1 MDGMSGQSLAFDR
14 NVSCKPRL
22 VGGGPAYRQAGRG
35 TISTKL
41 PLLAARHCVPGKPR
55 PYMGGEL
62 HIQVTEN
69 NSVNYT
75 KVTNKELK
83 FIQSLVGSERMSTG
97 ESVLDLH
104 SKDESFHQRRKPD
117 VVVWPLH
124 TEEISQILKMA
135 NERRIPITP
144 WGAGTS
150 LEGNPIPVEG
160 GIVLDLQQM
169 NRILELRAEDLQVR
183 VEAGVIYKE
192 LNQYLSRFGLFFPP
206 DPGAAATI
214 GGMVGNNASGVRT
227 VKYGATKEYVLSMVV
242 VRPSGEVIRVGTNAI
257 KSSSGYDLCRLFV
270 GSEGTLGTV
279 TEVTLRLI
287 GLPSEVMAA
296 VAQFNLIR
304 EATDTVSQVMRSGL
318 SPAALEFLD
327 APTVG
332 VVNRF
337 KNLSLEERP
346 TLFIEFHGAS
356 AIGLKDELD
365 IVKQICG
372 EHQCFQFD
380 SGIGRE
386 ERNRLW
392 EARYGVRESIKVNN
406 PGFHPLVIDTAVPIS
421 KYPDMVEWGQKIIE
435 KRGLKGFAFGHA
447 GSGNLHMEIM
457 GIPEERTQ
465 WQNVR
470 EAEEEMVYFA
480 LKCGGT
486 ATGEHGIGIG
496 KKKFM
501 EKEHGE
507 SLLLMKQI
515 KKLLDPNGIMNP
527 GKIFE

>member
-1 MDGMSGQSLAFDR
+1 
-14 NVSCKPRL
+14 
-22 VGGGPAYRQAGRG
+22 VGGEP
-35 TISTKL
+35 
-41 PLLAARHCVPGKPR
+41 
-55 PYMGGEL
+55 
-62 HIQVTEN
+62 HIQVTEK
-69 NSVNYT
+69 NSVKYT
-75 KVTNKELK
+75 KVTNKELE
-83 FIQSLVGSERMSTG
+83 FIQSMVGVERLSTG
-97 ESVLDLH
+97 ESVLELH

-135 NERRIPITP
+135 NEKRIPVTP

-169 NRILELRAEDLQVR
+169 NHILELRTEDLQVR

-206 DPGAAATI
+206 DPGAAATV

-227 VKYGATKEYVLSMVV
+227 VKYGATKDYVLGMLVV
-242 VRPSGEVIRVGTNAI
+242 LPSGEVIRVGTNAI

-270 GSEGTLGTV
+270 GSEGTLGIV

-287 GLPSEVMAA
+287 GLPAEFMAA
-296 VAQFNLIR
+296 VVQFDLIR
-304 EATDTVSQVMRSGL
+304 EATDTVVQIMRSGL

-327 APTVG
+327 APTVH
-332 VVNRF
+332 VVNQF
-337 KNLSLEERP
+337 KKLSLEERP

-356 AIGLKDELD
+356 AAGLREELE
-365 IVKQICG
+365 IVKEICG
-372 EHQCFQFD
+372 EHRSLRFD

-421 KYPDMVEWGQKIIE
+421 KYSDMVEWGQKIIE
-435 KRGLKGFAFGHA
+435 KKGLKGYAFGHA

-457 GIPEERTQ
+457 GIPEEKAQ
-465 WQNVR
+465 WQGVR
-470 EAEEEMVYFA
+470 GAEEEIVDFA
-480 LKCGGT
+480 LGCGGT

-515 KKLLDPNGIMNP
+515 KALWDPNGIMNP

>member
-1 MDGMSGQSLAFDR
+1 M
-14 NVSCKPRL
+14 K
-22 VGGGPAYRQAGRG
+22 
-35 TISTKL
+35 
-41 PLLAARHCVPGKPR
+41 
-55 PYMGGEL
+55 
-62 HIQVTEN
+62 
-69 NSVNYT
+69 YT
-75 KVTNKELK
+75 KVTDQDLE
-83 FIQSLVGSERMSTG
+83 FIRSLVGSDRMSTG

-117 VVVWPLH
+117 VVVWPLR
-124 TEEISQILKMA
+124 TEEISQILKTA
-135 NERRIPITP
+135 NERRIPVTP

-169 NRILELRAEDLQVR
+169 NHILELRTEDLQVR

-192 LNQYLSRFGLFFPP
+192 LNQHLSRFGLFFPP
-206 DPGAAATI
+206 DPGAAATV

-227 VKYGATKEYVLSMVV
+227 VKYGATKDYVLGMVIIL
-242 VRPSGEVIRVGTNAI
+242 PSGEVIRAGTNAI

-270 GSEGTLGTV
+270 GSEGTLGLV

-287 GLPSEVMAA
+287 GLPAEFMAA
-296 VAQFNLIR
+296 VVQFDLIR
-304 EATDTVSQVMRSGL
+304 EATNTVIQIMRSGL
-318 SPAALEFLD
+318 SPAALELLD
-327 APTVG
+327 APTVR
-332 VVNRF
+332 VVNQF
-337 KNLSLEERP
+337 KKLSLEERP

-356 AIGLKDELD
+356 VVGLKEEME
-365 IVKQICG
+365 IVKEICG
-372 EHQCFQFD
+372 EHHSLRFD

-386 ERNRLW
+386 QRNRLW
-392 EARYGVRESIKVNN
+392 EARYEVRESIKVNN
-406 PGFHPLVIDTAVPIS
+406 PGFHSLVIDTAVPIS
-421 KYPDMVEWGQKIIE
+421 KYSDMVEWGQKIIQ
-435 KRGLKGFAFGHA
+435 KKGLKGYAFGHA

-457 GIPEERTQ
+457 GIPEEKAQ
-465 WQNVR
+465 WQKVR
-470 EAEEEMVYFA
+470 EAEEEIVYFA
-480 LKCGGT
+480 LECGGT

-501 EKEHGE
+501 KKEHGE